1 MSTRDVIDTLTS
13 AGRRS
18 HYERLGQLITDLT
31 VRCDREGLDIA
42 VRREA
47 DSRGAW
53 HIVIVTSWQ
62 SGETVHF
69 EGDTLTEV
77 LDMVLDE
84 LNRRV
89 MI

>member
-31 VRCDREGLDIA
+31 VR
-42 VRREA
+42 REA

-62 SGETVHF
+62 SGETVHPDLAAEF
-69 EGDTLTEV
+69 VTTSESRPFKAVAG
-77 LDMVLDE
+77 
-84 LNRRV
+84 
-89 MI
+89 

>member
-31 VRCDREGLDIA
+31 